1 LVSERPAEPRPP
13 TTDGDLLVRLER
25 RDESALEALYDRHAP
40 YVNGIALR
48 ILEESAEAEEVTQ
61 DVFWQLWKGRI
72 RYDAARG
79 RFTTWLF
86 ALTRNR
92 CVDRLRSRK
101 RRPATEPLA
110 AEPRERAPEDPEID
124 ARAGEERARVARA
137 LASLPDEQR
146 RAIELCFYEGLTHRE
161 AAERLREPLGTI
173 KGRVRMAMEK
183 LKVSL
188 GMSETAL

>member
-1 LVSERPAEPRPP
+1 MSERPADPRPP
-13 TTDGDLLVRLER
+13 MTDGDLLVRLER
-25 RDESALEALYDRHAP
+25 GDPAALEALYDRHAP

-48 ILEESAEAEEVTQ
+48 ILGESAESEEVTQ

-92 CVDRLRSRK
+92 CLDRLRSRK
-101 RRPATEPLA
+101 RRPSTEPLA
-110 AEPRERAPEDPEID
+110 AEPREHAAEDPELD
-124 ARAGEERARVARA
+124 ARAGEERARVTRA
-137 LASLPDEQR
+137 LSALPAEQR

-161 AAERLREPLGTI
+161 VAERLREPLGTI

-188 GMSETAL
+188 GTSESAL